1 MTLIAIRCSEH
12 FSVGLTTPNWW
23 GEGVGYECMTI
34 VSFVAGYLGLP
45 AGCISSELRSCTEVW
60 LSKVVLLCDCV
71 IPIAITMIPEAASS
85 CSIYPPIT
93 F

>member
-45 AGCISSELRSCTEVW
+45 AGCIYIRTEELHRSMAFQGCA
-60 LSKVVLLCDCV
+60 VV
-71 IPIAITMIPEAASS
+71 
-85 CSIYPPIT
+85 
-93 F
+93 